1 MMTTDMRR
9 LTAAIGRRLR
19 RVRVRLTH
27 FAAPHQGFYGLSAAQ
42 DVSSRG
48 VSGRNKPDVSANSA
62 TSSQAWLPIGPS
74 CC

>member
-1 MMTTDMRR
+1 MSIDSKR

-19 RVRVRLTH
+19 TITVRLGRSVTVYRGRH
-27 FAAPHQGFYGLSAAQ
+27 E
-42 DVSSRG
+42 VSTGKDDSPRG
-48 VSGRNKPDVSANSA
+48 ANGMNKTDASANST